1 MFSSETANWDEA
13 KSACENM
20 GAKLAVVNSDAKQ
33 TAITNQLNGENHW
46 IGLYRDPEDTSN
58 WLWVDGTQFCSGYW
72 YAGEPNDSGGDED
85 CVVIRPS
92 ILWNDARCSV
102 NYRRYICELTGW
114 FISLLC
120 IVNKAASNTELLV

>member
-1 MFSSETANWDEA
+1 
-13 KSACENM
+13 M

-33 TAITNQLNGENHW
+33 TAIQNQLNGNTHW

-72 YAGEPNDSGGDED
+72 NEGEPNDVGGKED
-85 CVVIRPS
+85 CAEIRALK
-92 ILWNDARCSV
+92 LWNDAACTM
-102 NYRRYICELTGW
+102 YRRYVCELNGR

-120 IVNKAASNTELLV
+120 IVNKVASNTELLV